1 MVMPRNCLQTQMPD
15 FELPSGIDETNGYTS
30 EGVCITLRGPDILNQ
45 SKLAFKILLIQTS
58 KMNIE
63 LVFKS
68 V

>member
-1 MVMPRNCLQTQMPD
+1 MPD